1 MEQDALR
8 LLRLGGVHLL
18 DPGSPRISFMFKQD
32 CSAIEFS
39 PTECNSDGWTFTA
52 LKTPAVVS
60 SNPHVVRLGYAFY
73 G

>member
-8 LLRLGGVHLL
+8 LLQLGGVHLL

-39 PTECNSDGWTFTA
+39 PTKYNSNGWTFTA
-52 LKTPAVVS
+52 LKTPAIVS
-60 SNPHVVRLGYAFY
+60 SNPRLGYAFY